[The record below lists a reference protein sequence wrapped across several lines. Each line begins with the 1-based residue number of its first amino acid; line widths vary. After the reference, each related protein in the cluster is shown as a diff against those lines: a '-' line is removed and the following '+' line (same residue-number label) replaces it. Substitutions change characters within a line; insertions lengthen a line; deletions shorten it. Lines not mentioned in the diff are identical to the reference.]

1 MAKILIIDDDK
12 DLANLT
18 KIALITKGYQAF
30 VLHSAVNIIEEIKT
44 RKPDL
49 ILMDIMMPGISGPEA
64 VRNLKADPLLK
75 HIPVVFLTGLIL
87 SGEEDV
93 EETGLKVDG
102 RIYQTLGKP
111 YEIDALLELVKKSL
125 IKV

>member
-49 ILMDIMMPGISGPEA
+49 ILMDI
-64 VRNLKADPLLK
+64 
-75 HIPVVFLTGLIL
+75 
-87 SGEEDV
+87 
-93 EETGLKVDG
+93 
-102 RIYQTLGKP
+102 
-111 YEIDALLELVKKSL
+111 
-125 IKV
+125 